1 MLDNKPNQA
10 AKFITKNWVE
20 INGDSRGQIKF
31 KTSILRSSWCG
42 YSDVYILVSGTIT
55 IIGAGPDDAAEWLDE
70 RNKEVIF

>member
-20 INGDSRGQIKF
+20 INGDSRGHIKF
-31 KTSILRSSWCG
+31 KTSILRSSWCS

-55 IIGAGPDDAAEWLDE
+55 IIGAGPDDAAKWLDE

>member
-20 INGDSRGQIKF
+20 INGDSSGQIKF

-55 IIGAGPDDAAEWLDE
+55 IIGAGPDDAAKWLDE